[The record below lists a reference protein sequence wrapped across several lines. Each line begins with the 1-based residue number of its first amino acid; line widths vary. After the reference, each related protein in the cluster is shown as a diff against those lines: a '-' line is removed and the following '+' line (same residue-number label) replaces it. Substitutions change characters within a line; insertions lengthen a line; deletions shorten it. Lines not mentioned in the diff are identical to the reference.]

1 MSSRLRVSTV
11 LGSLCGAVAIMAGG
25 YVQAAGATPP
35 PPDLSKLPV
44 PASVVTPTLPDTNP
58 STSPPEPASQNVTSS
73 EPGVHE
79 TVVEDD
85 GARIDELK
93 VRGRSKRIVVKPK
106 TGPAYEIIP
115 PGSGSDVSQGAR
127 GSNGAVGKRVW
138 PVLSF

>member
-1 MSSRLRVSTV
+1 MLAS
-11 LGSLCGAVAIMAGG
+11 GQ
-25 YVQAAGATPP
+25 VQAAGVTPP

-44 PASVVTPTLPDTNP
+44 PAPVITPTLPDPNP
-58 STSPPEPASQNVTSS
+58 STLPPAPLPQNVTSS

-115 PGSGSDVSQGAR
+115 PGSGSDISQGAR
-127 GSNGAVGKRVW
+127 GTNGAVGKRVW